1 MRVNAKWVGAG
12 LLALAGAAAGA
23 WYYHE
28 RSTERPNHRTILEE
42 DAFELRAYPPL
53 LLAATDAPCE
63 RAQALDRGF
72 AILADYI
79 GARSR
84 PGETIAMTA
93 PVLADK
99 VESGWRTRFVMPGK
113 WRRAT
118 LPAPPEG
125 VRIEELPARRVAVV
139 RFAGTVSDRLL
150 AEREAALRAWMRE
163 KGLAADA
170 PAEHAYYNSPFVPGR
185 LRRNEI
191 WIPV

>member
-12 LLALAGAAAGA
+12 LLAAAGAAAGA

-53 LLAATDAPCE
+53 LLAGTVTE
-63 RAQALDRGF
+63 GGRAQALDRGF

-84 PGETIAMTA
+84 PGEAIATTA
-93 PVLADK
+93 PVIADK
-99 VESGWRTRFVMPGK
+99 AASGWRTRFVMPGK

-118 LPAPPEG
+118 LPPPPEG
-125 VRIEELPARRVAVV
+125 VEIEELPGRRVAVV
-139 RFAGTVSDRLL
+139 RFAGTVGDRML
-150 AEREAALRAWMRE
+150 AEREAALRAWMRD
-163 KGLAADA
+163 KGLSADA
-170 PAEHAYYNSPFVPGR
+170 PAEHAFYNSPFIPGR
-185 LRRNEI
+185 LRKNEI